1 MSRFASTKL
10 REIDL
15 GDGDIIKIPVAL
27 SYKQVLALTS
37 HETEA
42 EISKAMLMECIRE
55 WNLKDD
61 DGNDVPVTEE
71 NIMNLKID
79 VIQIVTN
86 ELLPLLDNKQDKKK

>member
-10 REIDL
+10 RDIEL

-37 HETEA
+37 YSTEA
-42 EISKAMLMECIRE
+42 EISKAMLIECIRE

-61 DGNDVPVTEE
+61 DENDVPVTEE

>member
-10 REIDL
+10 RDIDL
-15 GDGDIIKIPVAL
+15 GDGDIIRIPVSL

-37 HETEA
+37 HSTEA
-42 EISKAMLMECIRE
+42 EISKAMLIECIRE

>member
-10 REIDL
+10 RDIDL
-15 GDGDIIKIPVAL
+15 GDGDIIRIPVSL

-37 HETEA
+37 HSTEA
-42 EISKAMLMECIRE
+42 EISKAMLIECIRE

-61 DGNDVPVTEE
+61 DENDVPVTEE